1 MNHLYIKNEIHFI
14 IKTIGD
20 FLPIIN
26 QSCENRDFVTGSC
39 YSGLHSIVEIGAL
52 LDYNLQTLVKGTIFV
67 KIITT
72 NWNNTK
78 NILNNAQERED
89 DEEGLILYLMLF
101 KMLTIKDFP
110 LNSKL
115 LNAKYMYSVPYILS
129 LFCFCFS
136 GTYIKIAIRLMR
148 YLKNA
153 NETFVNQNANFY
165 FISRKK
171 DVLT

>member
-78 NILNNAQERED
+78 NI
-89 DEEGLILYLMLF
+89 
-101 KMLTIKDFP
+101 
-110 LNSKL
+110 
-115 LNAKYMYSVPYILS
+115 
-129 LFCFCFS
+129 
-136 GTYIKIAIRLMR
+136 
-148 YLKNA
+148 
-153 NETFVNQNANFY
+153 
-165 FISRKK
+165 
-171 DVLT
+171 